1 MEQFTIYHLYWKEK
15 KMNKINLTF
24 DKQLT
29 RLAGNPY
36 GAEVFDKQV
45 REKIDWS
52 GKNEIIFPDQIKRI
66 AISFIQGFAK
76 EILKK
81 VDKNDVE
88 KLFIFKASSDEL
100 EKKILNNILF

>member
-1 MEQFTIYHLYWKEK
+1 
-15 KMNKINLTF
+15 MNRINLVF

-36 GAEVFDKQV
+36 GYEVYENQIKDKINWEEV
-45 REKIDWS
+45 
-52 GKNEIIFPDQIKRI
+52 NEIIFPQQIDRI
-66 AISFIQGFAK
+66 AVSFIQGFAK

-88 KLFIFKASSDEL
+88 KLFVFKASNKEL
-100 EKKILNNILF
+100 EDKILNNIIF